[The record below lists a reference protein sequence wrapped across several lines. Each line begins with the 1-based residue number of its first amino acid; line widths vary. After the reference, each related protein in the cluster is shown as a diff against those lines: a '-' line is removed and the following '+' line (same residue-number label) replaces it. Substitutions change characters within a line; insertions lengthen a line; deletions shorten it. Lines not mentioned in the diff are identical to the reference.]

1 VRAPIRTPLCTPF
14 CAPRVNTCR
23 PSITHYT
30 MLSPIHSG
38 TVVHSFLSFISYS
51 KEENIMSILIAHLSH
66 TYRKLSARNGYH
78 YAGFFLFYLFSPPF
92 AHHFN
97 TRVNTCR
104 HTYYPIITP
113 SYYTISYSFGH
124 SCSFFFIFHFFIKGR
139 KHTIHSYRTLIASF
153 VHGTAITYY
162 PYMHSIRAPFCP
174 PFARPC

>member
-1 VRAPIRTPLCTPF
+1 MHSILRAPCEHLPTLYYPLYYAISDSFGDCCSF
-14 CAPRVNTCR
+14 FFIFHFLFKGRKHN
-23 PSITHYT
+23 
-30 MLSPIHSG
+30 
-38 TVVHSFLSFISYS
+38 VHSYRT
-51 KEENIMSILIAHLSH
+51 LIAHLSH

-139 KHTIHSYRTLIASF
+139 KLQILALHKLS
-153 VHGTAITYY
+153 
-162 PYMHSIRAPFCP
+162 
-174 PFARPC
+174 ARNGYHI